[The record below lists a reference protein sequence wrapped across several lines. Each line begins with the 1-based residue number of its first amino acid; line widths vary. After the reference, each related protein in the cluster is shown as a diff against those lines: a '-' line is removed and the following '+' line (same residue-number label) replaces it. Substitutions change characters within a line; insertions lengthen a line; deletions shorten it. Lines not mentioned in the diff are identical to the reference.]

1 MARSL
6 ILLAVILVNQLFSF
20 SQPTKSFNQKLSDAA
35 IELTNVN
42 VVYDPNYYRLN
53 YPNGDLPPTRGVCT
67 DLVIRAYR
75 TLGIDLQ
82 KEVHEDM
89 SQHFHLYPKNWGLS
103 KPDRNIDHRRVP
115 NLMVFFTRHGQKL
128 SISNNPDDYLPGDI
142 VTWDLGGG
150 VPHIGIVVDRRSSDN
165 KRYLISHNIGN
176 GQEISDCLFQYIISG
191 HYRYGR

>member
-1 MARSL
+1 MRYISIILGL
-6 ILLAVILVNQLFSF
+6 ILHFSANAQ
-20 SQPTKSFNQKLSDAA
+20 SDGSFGKRLSAAA
-35 IELTNVN
+35 IELTDKNVI
-42 VVYDPNYYRLN
+42 YDPKYYRLD
-53 YPNGDLPPTRGVCT
+53 YPNGDLPANRGVCT

-75 TLGIDLQ
+75 VLGIDLQ

-89 SQHFHLYPKNWGLS
+89 SQNFHLYPKNWRLN

-115 NLMVFFTRHGQKL
+115 NLMVFFTRMGEKL
-128 SISNNPDDYLPGDI
+128 PISNNPNDYQPGDI

-150 VPHIGIVVDRRSSDN
+150 VPHIGIVVDRRSQDN

-176 GQEISDCLFQYIISG
+176 GQEISDCLFQFKITG